1 MEIRFTK
8 APRRHRIGRR
18 SARYV
23 MANTD
28 PSPIITAE
36 GNPAWF
42 YLGQDERGVVNWRS
56 SPWR

>member
-8 APRRHRIGRR
+8 AARRHRIGRR

-23 MANTD
+23 MASTD

-42 YLGQDERGVVNWRS
+42 YLARTSEVVNWRS